1 MRVRGLPMNIIC
13 VCVITA
19 VLIVHND
26 CSHGLFPGSD
36 QMVPLVVIIAPTSIV
51 ARAEG
56 HG

>member
-1 MRVRGLPMNIIC
+1 MNIIC

-19 VLIVHND
+19 VLIVDND
-26 CSHGLFPGSD
+26 CSHGLLPGSD
-36 QMVPLVVIIAPTSIV
+36 QMVPLVVIIASTSIV